1 MEPHRTLPME
11 GFNPLVAITMAV
23 DTDLLKVEAG
33 AEVVILMV
41 HKVHHVSVGLPH
53 LKIQSSHSC

>member
-11 GFNPLVAITMAV
+11 GVNPLVAITMAV
-23 DTDLLKVEAG
+23 DKDLLKVEAG

-41 HKVHHVSVGLPH
+41 HHVPVGFPH
-53 LKIQSSHSC
+53 LKIRSSRSC